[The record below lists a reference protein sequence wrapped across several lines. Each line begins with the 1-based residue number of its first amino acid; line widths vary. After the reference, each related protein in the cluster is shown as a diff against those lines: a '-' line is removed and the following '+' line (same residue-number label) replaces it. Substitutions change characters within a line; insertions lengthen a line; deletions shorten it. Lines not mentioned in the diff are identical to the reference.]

1 MILPARLEGIAAFVA
16 AAEAGSFTR
25 AGERLGL
32 TRSAV
37 GKSIARL
44 EARLGTRLFN
54 RTTRS
59 LSLTD
64 EGARFHE
71 SCLRALAELEDAEAE
86 LAERA
91 GEPSGRVRIVLPVLF
106 GRQWVLP
113 LLLELTARHPRLA
126 FDIGFSNRMSDLT
139 SEGID
144 IGVRIGEPGDAAGL
158 VARRLGT
165 QTTRLCASPAYLA
178 RAGTPAT
185 IADLGGH
192 ACVLERRR
200 GGPPRWQLTDG
211 AGRAHQVAVAG
222 RLMLDRSDAAAD
234 AVTAG
239 HGIGCLPSWL
249 VAPAIRAGTLAA
261 VLPDVT
267 SDALPIHALWPA
279 QRPLPLRL
287 RVVVDALVGLFL
299 PVAPWDERAA

>member
-1 MILPARLEGIAAFVA
+1 MTLPTRLEGIAAFVA
-16 AAEAGSFTR
+16 VAEAGSFTR
-25 AGERLGL
+25 AGENLGL

-37 GKSIARL
+37 GKSVARL

-71 SCLRALAELEDAEAE
+71 SCLRALAELETAEAD

-91 GEPSGRVRIVLPVLF
+91 GEPSGRVRIDLPVLF

-113 LLLELTARHPRLA
+113 LLLDLSARHPRLA

-139 SEGID
+139 AEGID
-144 IGVRIGEPGDAAGL
+144 IGVRIGELGDAAGL

-178 RAGTPAT
+178 RAGTPES
-185 IADLGGH
+185 IADLARH

-200 GGPPRWQLTDG
+200 GGAPHWRLTDG
-211 AGRAHQVAVAG
+211 AGRTQEIAVAG
-222 RLMLDRSDAAAD
+222 KLMLDRSDAAAD
-234 AVTAG
+234 AVMAG
-239 HGIGCLPSWL
+239 HGIGCLPGWL
-249 VAPAIRAGTLAA
+249 VAPAIRAGTLVA
-261 VLPDVT
+261 VLPEIT

-287 RVVVDALVGLFL
+287 RVVVDALVERFL
-299 PVAPWDERAA
+299 PVAPWETE